1 MVIAIRKDDDESS
14 VINLEVES
22 TTTIIDLKGDMHR
35 LLPEKLSPE
44 LALRFNGKPLQ
55 DGLTLGDCGVE
66 PQSTLVLCEI
76 LCLHIQ
82 LPSKETTHI
91 KVLSSE
97 TVGDVKNQVIQ
108 KGHFFSESAKW
119 VLYQHYLMD
128 LDDSKTFS
136 DNNIQHG
143 SVLHLSQSDQ
153 IGNNH

>member
-22 TTTIIDLKGDMHR
+22 TTTITNLKRELYR

-55 DGLTLGDCGVE
+55 DGLTLGDYGVE

-97 TVGDVKNQVIQ
+97 TVGDVKNQVIR
-108 KGHFFSESAKW
+108 KEHLPNADWHLRHHSNWLF
-119 VLYQHYLMD
+119 
-128 LDDSKTFS
+128 LDNSKTFS

-143 SVLHLSQSDQ
+143 SVLHLSRM
-153 IGNNH
+153 GNY